1 MKKTDLQQIIKEE
14 FNKILAEAKIFDNP
28 NELIS
33 GVDRFLNDLY
43 VNKTTNW
50 RTSLNDIIEQEAGYL
65 TTANQITDLI
75 NQVKKELNIINN
87 FDEDIRSHR
96 QEYDDI
102 FQKSGELSPQ
112 DDKIYDELDELDSK
126 VYKVVDQLEEYIN
139 NLEELSKHY
148 EDLDNLITYFRRHKF
163 KI

>member
-28 NELIS
+28 KELIS
-33 GVDRFLNDLY
+33 GVDKFLSDLY

-50 RTSLNDIIEQEAGYL
+50 RTSLNNIIEQEAGYL
-65 TTANQITDLI
+65 TTANQVTGLI
-75 NQVKKELNIINN
+75 DQVKKELNIINN
-87 FDEDIRSHR
+87 FDKDIQIHK

-102 FQKSGELSPQ
+102 FQKSGELNPQ

-126 VYKVVDQLEEYIN
+126 IYKVIDQLEEYIS

-148 EDLDNLITYFRRHKF
+148 EDLDGLITYFRRYKF

>member
-14 FNKILAEAKIFDNP
+14 FNKILAEAKMFDNP

-33 GVDRFLNDLY
+33 GVDKFLSDLY

-50 RTSLNDIIEQEAGYL
+50 RATLNGIIEQEAGYL
-65 TTANQITDLI
+65 TTATQITDLT
-75 NQVKKELNIINN
+75 NQVKKELNIIGN
-87 FDEDIRSHR
+87 FDKDIQSHK

-102 FQKSGELSPQ
+102 FKKSGELNPQ

-126 VYKVVDQLEEYIN
+126 IYRVVEQLEEYIN

-148 EDLDNLITYFRRHKF
+148 EDLDSLITYFRRYKF